1 MEVSEKV
8 PNFFLLELGTFG
20 VSTLLTLFFL
30 VPYDQNSAK
39 KLSKE
44 L

>member
-1 MEVSEKV
+1 MEVSEKAL
-8 PNFFLLELGTFG
+8 NFFLLELGTFG

-30 VPYDQNSAK
+30 VPYDEKAAK